1 MPVPAPHRFVKPA
14 VTINST
20 DSICHFS
27 MVNLIPTQEFVDV
40 ETYCNPGGEAPGK
53 VSWRA
58 NLRVRMSYG
67 TDSAWTFF
75 SALVGAA
82 AAFELR
88 PDAATVGTGNPEAS
102 FSAYIPALP
111 FIPEHAIGESAT
123 FDLECRVIGEPV
135 FANT

>member
-1 MPVPAPHRFVKPA
+1 MAVPAPHLFIKPA

-20 DSICHFS
+20 DAICHFS
-27 MVNLIPTQEFVDV
+27 QVTLVPNQEFVDI

-75 SALVGAA
+75 SALAGQSAL
-82 AAFELR
+82 FEIR
-88 PDAATVGTGNPEAS
+88 PDSGTVANTNPEAS

-111 FIPEHAIGESAT
+111 FIPDHEIGQSAT
-123 FDLECRVIGEPV
+123 FDLECRVIGAPV
-135 FANT
+135 VATT